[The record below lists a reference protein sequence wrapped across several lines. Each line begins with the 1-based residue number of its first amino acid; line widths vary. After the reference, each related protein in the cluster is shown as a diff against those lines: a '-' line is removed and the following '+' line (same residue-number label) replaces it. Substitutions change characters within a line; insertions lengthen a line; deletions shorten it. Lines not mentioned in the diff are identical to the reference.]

1 VSDRIRFTRLVAPCH
16 IGVTPEE
23 RLQPQNLLIDIELEI
38 DLSEAGTSDDL
49 AHTIDYSAVTR
60 EVVSLCASRE
70 VALLER
76 LAQLI
81 VDRMFADNRV
91 TGVSVEVGKETP
103 PIPESVDGVSV
114 KIERAR

>member
-1 VSDRIRFTRLVAPCH
+1 MSDRIRFTRLVAPCR

-23 RLQPQNLLIDIELEI
+23 RLNPQNLLIDIELEI
-38 DLSEAGTSDDL
+38 DLTAAGTSDDL
-49 AHTIDYSAVTR
+49 VDTIDYSAITND
-60 EVVSLCASRE
+60 VVSLCAAQE

-81 VDRMFADNRV
+81 VDRMFGDNRV
-91 TGVSVEVGKETP
+91 TGVSVEIGKETP

-114 KIERAR
+114 KIERSR

>member
-1 VSDRIRFTRLVAPCH
+1 MSDRIRFTRLVAPCH
-16 IGVTPEE
+16 IGVTSEE
-23 RLQPQNLLIDIELEI
+23 RLEPQNLLIDIELEI
-38 DLSEAGTSDDL
+38 DLAQAGSSDDL
-49 AHTIDYSAVTR
+49 ADTVDYSAITR
-60 EVVSLCASRE
+60 EVVSLCESQE

-81 VDRMFADNRV
+81 ADRMFADNRV

-114 KIERAR
+114 KIVRSR